1 MVAGMC
7 VRTLRRY
14 GGSGLGLGAQA
25 LPCHGGDISAESVP
39 GRGACFTLRIPASM
53 ASLAI
58 A

>member
-1 MVAGMC
+1 MC

-14 GGSGLGLGAQA
+14 GGTGLGLA
-25 LPCHGGDISAESVP
+25 LARKLCRLMGGDISAESVP
-39 GRGACFTLRIPASM
+39 GRGVTLRIPASM